1 MSIVLAPDVER
12 QIEELMRIGG
22 FVSRDDCVR
31 QSVQLMFD
39 RETRLRQRRDEL
51 ARGLEEGIN
60 DLENGRFIE
69 VDDAGLI
76 QLFEDIRRTDRN
88 TTTNGSKAE

>member
-22 FVSRDDCVR
+22 FASRDDCIR

-39 RETRLRQRRDEL
+39 REIRLRQRRDEL
-51 ARGLEEGIN
+51 ARGLEEGIS
-60 DLENGRFIE
+60 DLENGRYIE
-69 VDDAGLI
+69 VDDARLI
-76 QLFEDIRRTDRN
+76 QLFEDISRTGRD
-88 TTTNGSKAE
+88 TTTSSSKTE